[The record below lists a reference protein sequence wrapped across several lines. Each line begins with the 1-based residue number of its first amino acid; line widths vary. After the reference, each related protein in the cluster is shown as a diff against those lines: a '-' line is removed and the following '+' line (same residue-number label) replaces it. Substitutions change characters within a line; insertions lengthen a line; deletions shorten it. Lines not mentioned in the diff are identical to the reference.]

1 MVREK
6 QYRYPPL
13 FIKVIDATIKKNLA
27 DGIIKESHSPWNS
40 NLWVVPKKTL
50 SDDQTD
56 IIHAECTSPVLIC
69 VDLNKP
75 FILTTDASDTV
86 IGAVLSQGKVGEDQP
101 VAYMSR
107 SLNKAERNY
116 STTEKECLAIVA
128 AMNHFKHYLY
138 GRTFTIYEDHEPLT
152 WIDSIK
158 DPMSR
163 LNRWRAKLRGY
174 QYKFIYKPGKLNTN
188 SDALS
193 RNPIDKDTIL
203 EKPDH
208 SMASVLP
215 LIPPKPTKTSLA
227 RQNKGKSASEVSS
240 SESSKAITK
249 ILDKKKHSKTDQLDT
264 QAISK
269 GQAKLEASTI
279 GKSLVD
285 ENQDC
290 NDSSDR
296 IKSVNDQISGA
307 SELDE
312 NQVIEEFK
320 EQNSLKQINNTV
332 IDTSSSWIQREVES
346 PLKFHS
352 TMRRSK
358 FNVPSLNCPSDSE
371 DEDEI
376 KATDFSPKSYKNF
389 KDDWKKQSFW
399 WDSYTQKSS
408 NKINEVTEKEKSN
421 IFSKYSLDVSN
432 KAVSVHSPER
442 EKNPPKSLKDSETSF
457 DYGNTGVRWKSPIS
471 HKTSIADETPVSS
484 SEWTKLSTI
493 EQVDSEEDSEEENI
507 MHLSR
512 GFLKE
517 KNLHSFRLSSKGDL
531 TKNLPKG
538 TLFDLLKSELKT
550 LLVNITVCYGECK
563 IIKEE
568 DQPFIIKE
576 FHSSSFGGHRG
587 MGKTYRRIRERFYWK
602 GIIQDVEDY
611 VRSCK
616 VCQEQKL
623 VRVKSKEK
631 MIITDTPAEPF
642 VKVAIDTVG
651 PLPIS
656 HSGNKHIL
664 TMHCQ
669 FIKFCIAA
677 PLPDI
682 KATTIAD
689 AIARHL
695 IAPFGVPKIILSD
708 RGTSF
713 TNCEKLAPL
722 MEDRID
728 EYHEVKKSCKSHET
742 KDNCANILPPE
753 STFNDL
759 KELDLIV
766 KYIIQFF
773 RPSVSYNINDKTSVK
788 KFSRSPFEFIGWA
801 SRNLFGTM
809 DAEDRSDLHD
819 ELNYSSVKQNNISI
833 LGPTELEINCPN
845 LTTEKVILKKTGI
858 LQLNGKC
865 TGFTSG
871 MTLFGINTITTNT
884 TIIYQPDLQ
893 LNLSSHVLSMENF
906 SFIEVEPATID
917 ETQTQITELAQSRTS
932 VSLKDIENK
941 FKSKQNQDI
950 SLQQNHKKKKLN
962 AKMDIY
968 ELVEAPKVIKPS
980 NIKEIQS
987 IQPNHTLTFA

>member
-50 SDDQTD
+50 SDGKKRYRMVIDYRKLNEQTIPDAYPLPNINEILEQVGGAKYFSVLDLYSGFNQIEIDAKDGYKTAFSTPYGHYEYIAMPFGLCNAPATFQRLMDTTCSDQTD

-279 GKSLVD
+279 GKRLCLRREAERENLLHEFVD

-713 TNCEKLAPL
+713 TSNLMQKFAKIFGFKL
-722 MEDRID
+722 
-728 EYHEVKKSCKSHET
+728 CT
-742 KDNCANILPPE
+742 
-753 STFNDL
+753 TTT
-759 KELDLIV
+759 
-766 KYIIQFF
+766 F
-773 RPSVSYNINDKTSVK
+773 RPSSNGSLERSHIMLSDFLRNEAEDKRDWDKIIVFAMHEYNTSVEK
-788 KFSRSPFEFIGWA
+788 NLINSKY
-801 SRNLFGTM
+801 RNKM
-809 DAEDRSDLHD
+809 YYDR
-819 ELNYSSVKQNNISI
+819 
-833 LGPTELEINCPN
+833 
-845 LTTEKVILKKTGI
+845 
-858 LQLNGKC
+858 
-865 TGFTSG
+865 
-871 MTLFGINTITTNT
+871 
-884 TIIYQPDLQ
+884 
-893 LNLSSHVLSMENF
+893 
-906 SFIEVEPATID
+906 
-917 ETQTQITELAQSRTS
+917 
-932 VSLKDIENK
+932 
-941 FKSKQNQDI
+941 
-950 SLQQNHKKKKLN
+950 N
-962 AKMDIY
+962 AKPQNLEVGMEVY
-968 ELVEAPKVIKPS
+968 ALKEPKIGKLDDYYKGKFI
-980 NIKEIQS
+980 IKEIQ
-987 IQPNHTLTFA
+987 PNNNVLLESEKGKLLLKHMDKVKKCCN